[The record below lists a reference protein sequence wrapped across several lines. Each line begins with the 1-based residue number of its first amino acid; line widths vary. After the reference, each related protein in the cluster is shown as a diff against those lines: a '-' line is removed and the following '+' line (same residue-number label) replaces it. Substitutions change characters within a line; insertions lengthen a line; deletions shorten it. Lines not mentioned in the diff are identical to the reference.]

1 MIDIQIQIHP
11 RNVNTLQKGL
21 KLMDEEYD
29 KCSTL
34 LAEAELKGFD
44 VASLDLKTGLY
55 NFQLT

>member
-1 MIDIQIQIHP
+1 MIDIQIEIHP

-44 VASLDLKTGLY
+44 AASLDIKTGL
-55 NFQLT
+55 